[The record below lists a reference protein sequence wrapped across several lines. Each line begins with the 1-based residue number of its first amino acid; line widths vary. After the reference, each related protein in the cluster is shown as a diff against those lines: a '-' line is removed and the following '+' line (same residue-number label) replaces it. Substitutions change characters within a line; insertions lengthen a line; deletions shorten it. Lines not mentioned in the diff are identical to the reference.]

1 MFNVITNLMSQF
13 RTLTIVVFSVA
24 VGAMILVAYV
34 KTRSTPAVLGIAVL
48 GVGAILLVA
57 NITTVVNLSGSDV
70 FGTQH
75 TPVETPGMF
84 TTVGNGGGTPSPT
97 TTRCE
102 FGNC

>member
-1 MFNVITNLMSQF
+1 MFNVITNLATQF
-13 RTLTIVVFSVA
+13 RTLTIVLFSVA
-24 VGAMILVAYV
+24 VGALILIAYV

-57 NITTVVNLSGSDV
+57 NITTVVNLSGEDV

-75 TPVETPGMF
+75 TPVNTPGVV
-84 TTVGNGGGTPSPT
+84 TTVGNTGGTSPT
-97 TTRCE
+97 TTLCE

>member
-1 MFNVITNLMSQF
+1 MFDVITNLATQF
-13 RTLTIVVFSVA
+13 RTLTIVLFSVA
-24 VGAMILVAYV
+24 VGALILIAYV

-70 FGTQH
+70 FGGQH
-75 TPVETPGMF
+75 TPVNTPGVV
-84 TTVGNGGGTPSPT
+84 TTVGNTGGTSPT
-97 TTRCE
+97 TTLCE

>member
-1 MFNVITNLMSQF
+1 MFDVVTNLMIQF
-13 RTLTIVVFSVA
+13 RILTIVAFSVA
-24 VGAMILVAYV
+24 VGAMIFIAYV

-75 TPVETPGMF
+75 APVSTPGVV
-84 TTVGNGGGTPSPT
+84 TTVVDSGGSPSPT
-97 TTRCE
+97 TTRGE
-102 FGNC
+102 FGNG